1 MLVRLNKFLATAG
14 VASRR
19 EADRMIQAGRV
30 RVNGRAVTELGT
42 KVDDGRDRVEAD
54 GRPVKHEAR
63 SIYILLHKPEGYVTT
78 LKDPEGR
85 PTVRDLLAGL
95 QTRVFPVGRLDVS
108 SSGLLL
114 LTNDGELAYRLL
126 HPRFEVQK
134 TYVAVVLGEPDDA
147 ALDALRRGVFV
158 EGKKTSPARVQ
169 MIRRAGGKSVV
180 ELDIHE
186 GRKREVRKMLEAVG
200 YPVVE
205 LTRTR
210 FAGLTLKGLGP
221 GKWRELRPDELRGLR
236 RLAGLEKSGRVEARS
251 RFLGKS

>member
-1 MLVRLNKFLATAG
+1 MLVRLNKFLAAAG

-19 EADRMIQAGRV
+19 EADRLIEAGRV

-42 KVDDGRDRVEAD
+42 KVDEGRDRVEVD
-54 GRPVKHEAR
+54 GRPVKSEAR
-63 SIYILLHKPEGYVTT
+63 SVYILLHKPEGYVTT

-85 PTVRDLLAGL
+85 PTVRDLLAGFK
-95 QTRVFPVGRLDVS
+95 TRVFPVGRLDVS

-126 HPRFEVQK
+126 HPRFEVKK
-134 TYVAVVLGEPDDA
+134 TYVAVVRGEPDET
-147 ALDALRRGVFV
+147 ALEALRRGVFV
-158 EGKKTSPARVQ
+158 EGKKTAPARVRVL
-169 MIRRAGGKSVV
+169 RRAGAKCVI
-180 ELDIHE
+180 ELEIHE

-200 YPVVE
+200 HPVAE

-210 FAGLTLKGLGP
+210 FAGLTLKGLGS

-236 RLAGLEKSGRVEARS
+236 RLAGLEKRGQA
-251 RFLGKS
+251 